1 MTAGSNGTPR
11 HWRARGD
18 QVDAITLAAGKTGL
32 INGVNVVG
40 LEIPRYRGSSR
51 ISYMKSYVNFFIAAA
66 RKALE
71 LSREHPYDVAIVC
84 TMPDAAILSALP
96 LRRAGTKLVLDV
108 HDTMPELYRDKFP
121 GWLGAVGVP
130 IMKMEERLSA
140 WCADLVLAVHEP
152 HRQRLADYGINAD
165 KIKVVL
171 NSPDDRIFVADGPVA
186 KDPNTF
192 TVVCHGTIT
201 HRMGLDLAVRAV
213 GLLRDRMPQL
223 RLLALGAGDYLS
235 EIRRLVAE
243 LNLQDRVIFKDMI
256 PIEELP
262 KVLRTAD
269 VGLVPNR
276 ESSAT
281 HLMLPVKLLEFAM
294 MGIPA
299 IAPQAQDGRVLLRR
313 QFGALLQAG
322 RHQRSRRG
330 DRAALPLAGVAAKL
344 RRERAQ
350 GGRPYQLAEPTRGI
364 LSRDRFNLATPGK
377 YQSCDCRKTKSWRR
391 CERAHGGMMPTNKKT
406 LVVGLGEVGGA
417 LAEVLERKHPV
428 LKHDIERREFS
439 DRDRRYAYL
448 HSVRLAR
455 AVRTA
460 GDRLYPPFQ
469 T

>member
-1 MTAGSNGTPR
+1 MARALVIAYTTYIHDGRVKR
-11 HWRARGD
+11 HAEALARRGD

-51 ISYMKSYVNFFIAAA
+51 TSYLKSYVNFFVAAA
-66 RKALE
+66 RKAME
-71 LSREHPYDVAIVC
+71 LSRDRPYDLAIVC
-84 TMPDAAILSALP
+84 TMPDAAILAALP

-121 GWLGAVGVP
+121 GWLGTFGIPV
-130 IMKMEERLSA
+130 MKMEERLSA

-152 HRQRLADYGINAD
+152 HRQRLVDYGIRAD

-171 NSPDDRIFVADGPVA
+171 NSPDDRIFVANGA
-186 KDPNTF
+186 GTKDPNTF

-213 GLLRDRMPQL
+213 GLLRDRIPQL

-235 EIRRLVAE
+235 EIHRLVTE

-269 VGLVPNR
+269 LGLVPNR

-299 IAPQAQDGRVLLRR
+299 IAPRLKAVEHYFGNGSVRFFKPGDINDLADAIEQLYRSPELRR
-313 QFGALLQAG
+313 SYAENARQVVDVISWPN
-322 RHQRSRRG
+322 QRGEFYRAIDSILPRRENVHSVEN
-330 DRAALPLAGVAAKL
+330 RKAAGVA
-344 RRERAQ
+344 
-350 GGRPYQLAEPTRGI
+350 
-364 LSRDRFNLATPGK
+364 S
-377 YQSCDCRKTKSWRR
+377 
-391 CERAHGGMMPTNKKT
+391 
-406 LVVGLGEVGGA
+406 
-417 LAEVLERKHPV
+417 
-428 LKHDIERREFS
+428 
-439 DRDRRYAYL
+439 
-448 HSVRLAR
+448 AR
-455 AVRTA
+455 ME
-460 GDRLYPPFQ
+460 G
-469 T
+469 